1 MDYAEGEPWVTPS
14 KSFLLSPGIREGKQ
28 LSELLGVDCD
38 RGVPTWVQAAGFPV
52 FLPPRKDRQ
61 EGWNSPDGAVFR
73 DSLTL
78 PGLVSEHTACPTAF
92 LRSFGG

>member
-1 MDYAEGEPWVTPS
+1 MEYAEGEPWVTPS
-14 KSFLLSPGIREGKQ
+14 KAFLLSLGIREGKQ

-38 RGVPTWVQAAGFPV
+38 LGSQPGSKQRVSLCFC
-52 FLPPRKDRQ
+52 PPRKDRQ
-61 EGWNSPDGAVFR
+61 EGWNSPDGAVFK

-78 PGLVSEHTACPTAF
+78 LGLVSEHTACPTAF